1 MTFAYDDLSPVCRS
15 ENLGK
20 HYFGFWVKKCYVS
33 KSLLIDN
40 EEEAVRLHQT
50 YMKKAK
56 YAHVSELNE
65 FELKEDSEHYHFAY
79 ARNIEGGK

>member
-20 HYFGFWVKKCYVS
+20 HYFGFWVKKGYVS
-33 KSLLIDN
+33 KSLLVDN

-50 YMKKAK
+50 YMKKDK
-56 YAHVSELNE
+56 YAFISELDE
-65 FELKEDSEHYHFAY
+65 FELLAKSSHYYFSY
-79 ARNIEGGK
+79 VRNIEGGR